1 MRNRNL
7 IFPIL
12 VALATVFATGSLLA
26 QDSKPKREVG
36 LQFSSLDFDGGSGFS
51 AFFKKQ
57 KKENVY
63 RRIRFFSGGLSAI
76 SLEEDFNFSI
86 NAGIAIG
93 REKRKTLD
101 SKLDFYQ
108 GPEVSAQLGLATLGE
123 DNANVLI
130 SAGFGWVLGLQHS
143 FNERWAVNLE
153 TIPGLS
159 LVGDFYGED
168 SSGLSSVGFNARF
181 NNFVSIGLVRKF

>member
-1 MRNRNL
+1 MTAN
-7 IFPIL
+7 FPGCPL
-12 VALATVFATGSLLA
+12 PSRPPFPQLLPH
-26 QDSKPKREVG
+26 Q
-36 LQFSSLDFDGGSGFS
+36 SSLNPWWQTG
-51 AFFKKQ
+51 
-57 KKENVY
+57 
-63 RRIRFFSGGLSAI
+63 
-76 SLEEDFNFSI
+76 